1 MSLLKNPKVKL
12 LIVTTLIIGLIPV
25 VTYAM
30 TLLN

>member
-1 MSLLKNPKVKL
+1 MKVLKNPKVKL
-12 LIVTTLIIGLIPV
+12 LIITTLIIGIIPV